1 VRVYKGAGC
10 PACDGKGYK
19 GRTGLYEVLEVT
31 DDIRDLILN
40 GASAMELRKK
50 AIEQGMLTLRRSGL
64 VKAAA
69 GVTTLEEVY
78 RETVR

>member
-1 VRVYKGAGC
+1 VKVYKGAGC

-40 GASAMELRKK
+40 GASAMELRKR
-50 AIEQGMLTLRRSGL
+50 AIEQGMISLRRSGL
-64 VKAAA
+64 IKVAA
-69 GVTTLEEVY
+69 GITTLEEVY

>member
-1 VRVYKGAGC
+1 MKVYKGAGC

-40 GASAMELRKK
+40 GASAMELRKR
-50 AIEQGMLTLRRSGL
+50 AIEQGMISLRRSGL
-64 VKAAA
+64 IKVAA
-69 GVTTLEEVY
+69 GITTLEEVY